1 MKRSPPSRRRATRS
15 WPTRSRRSPSSESHV
30 RWRTRWSLPVST
42 RTSLPTAKAAGPSSK
57 TVTGTIGNRK
67 QPPLLTVAQ
76 ARARI
81 LARVSVLDA
90 QDTPLLE
97 ARGRV
102 LADEVPSDR
111 DAPPSTTPAMDGYAV
126 RAGDTSPASAAAPV
140 RLEILGEIRAGVAPP
155 TSVRPSTALRI
166 MTGAVM
172 PEGADAVVRVEDTA
186 ERDGRVDIRVAVEP
200 ETSVRHAGS
209 DNRWGDRV
217 AEPGQIVTPGLIGV
231 LAAPGRTTDRPVR
244 RPRVTVLTTG
254 DELRDAG
261 ESLGPGQITN
271 TNRYTLRA
279 ALEEVGAE
287 VVDAGVARDVREE
300 LVARLQSA
308 ARTDLIVSTGGVSM
322 GAYDLVRALLEEQ
335 GAVDFWQVAL
345 RPGKPLMVGTVEG
358 RPLIGLPGNPV
369 SALVG
374 VELFVR
380 PAILKMQGRTDL
392 ERPRLTAITD
402 DALQNPPHLEQYFRG
417 IARRDGDRIRVRLT
431 GDQGS
436 HVLRSMADA
445 NCLVV
450 VPQGTSEVAAGAPVE
465 VIPLAPID

>member
-1 MKRSPPSRRRATRS
+1 
-15 WPTRSRRSPSSESHV
+15 V
-30 RWRTRWSLPVST
+30 
-42 RTSLPTAKAAGPSSK
+42 KAAGPSSK
-57 TVTGTIGNRK
+57 TVTGTIGNPQK
-67 QPPLLTVAQ
+67 PPLLTVAQ
-76 ARARI
+76 ARDRI
-81 LARVSVLDA
+81 LSRITVLDA
-90 QDTPLLE
+90 QDTPLME

-102 LADEVPSDR
+102 LADDVRSDR
-111 DAPPSTTPAMDGYAV
+111 DVPPFANSAMDGYAV
-126 RAGDTSPASAAAPV
+126 RADDTRSASAAAPV
-140 RLEILGEIRAGVAPP
+140 RLQVLGEIRAGVAPP

-172 PEGADAVVRVEDTA
+172 PEGADAVVRVEDTV
-186 ERDGRVDIRVAVEP
+186 ERDGRVEIRVSVEP
-200 ETSVRHAGS
+200 DTSVRHAGS
-209 DNRWGDRV
+209 DIRHGDRV
-217 AEPGQIVTPGLIGV
+217 AEQGRIVTPGLIGV
-231 LAAPGRTTDRPVR
+231 LASTGRTTIRTIR

-279 ALEEVGAE
+279 ALEEAGAE

-300 LVARLQSA
+300 LVARLEAA

-322 GAYDLVRALLEEQ
+322 GAYDLVRAVLEEQ

-369 SALVG
+369 SSLVG

-392 ERPRLTAITD
+392 ERPRVTAISD
-402 DALQNPPHLEQYFRG
+402 EVLKNPPHLEQYFRG

-465 VIPLAPID
+465 IIPLAPIE